1 MKNKQTYLHWGII
14 FISLFSLMSVDLF
27 GQATSSQQAHGSE
40 GTEIP
45 LVSTKA
51 SAHIKHIRFGSTSD
65 PINGLTITWQSKG
78 DKDSIIWGYSNSY
91 EKGKSLAVKRDGY
104 EDYFYDYNFPVLT
117 HNETIY
123 YKIYD
128 SNASGWTQEKTYST
142 ADDINGTKFSF
153 LAMGDSRTYVAD
165 WRDISNAAN
174 TNNTDFTL
182 FTGDIVSNGGH
193 TDGWNDWFEYG
204 EDFLEKNLVYH
215 TIGNHECRSGGVDVY
230 ANIFCMPENPAG
242 TKFYYSFTYG
252 NAVFICLDTEEG
264 STPTDIAIQYS
275 WLKDVLQANQD
286 KTWKIVWFHRP
297 FYTTGSHSGEMN
309 SKMDTWFDAFDTYGV
324 DMIFNGHDHM
334 YERTKPIQKNTKVV
348 DEYGSDAGQGRCQIV
363 CGGAGAPLYNPGNAN
378 WLAASAKKFHYCK
391 IEIDGNDLSLEVYDE
406 NNTMFDDL
414 SLHKDVVSS
423 VKEPGLVSEVS
434 IYPNPTSD
442 KITVVGNRFEISKI
456 KIYNAQ
462 GQDFSQLVKFVKK
475 GENGI
480 IADLSALP
488 LGLYFL
494 KTQHTTH
501 KIFKK

>member
-1 MKNKQTYLHWGII
+1 MKNKQIFPYLGIL
-14 FISLFSLMSVDLF
+14 FISLFSLMPVNFF
-27 GQATSSQQAHGSE
+27 GQAVLGTGFNKAELGS
-40 GTEIP
+40 TP
-45 LVSTKA
+45 LASTKA
-51 SAHIKHIRFGSTSD
+51 SAHIKHIRFGSTSN
-65 PINGLTITWQSKG
+65 PINGLTITWRSKG
-78 DKDSIIWGYSNSY
+78 AKDSIRWGYSNSY
-91 EKGKSLAVKRDGY
+91 EKGKFLGVKRDGY
-104 EDYFYDYNFPVLT
+104 EDNFYDYNFPVLT
-117 HNETIY
+117 PNETIY

-142 ADDINGTKFSF
+142 ADDVNNTKFSF
-153 LAMGDSRTYVAD
+153 LAMGDSRTYVDD
-165 WRDISNAAN
+165 WHDVSNAAN
-174 TNNTDFTL
+174 TNSTDFTL
-182 FTGDIVSNGGH
+182 FTGDIVSKGG
-193 TDGWNDWFEYG
+193 DSEDWNEWFEYG

-230 ANIFCMPENPAG
+230 ANNFCLPENPAG

-264 STPTDIAIQYS
+264 ITPTEVAIQYA
-275 WLKDVLQANQD
+275 WLKDVLQANAD

-297 FYTTGSHSGEMN
+297 FYTTGGHAGEMN
-309 SKMDTWFDAFDTYGV
+309 SKMNTWFDAFDTYGV

-348 DEYGSDAGQGRCQIV
+348 DEYGSGAGQGRCQIV
-363 CGGAGAPLYNPGNAN
+363 CGGAGAPLYNPGSAS

-391 IEIDGNDLSLEVYDE
+391 IEIDGYDLNLEVYDE

-414 SLHKDVVSS
+414 KIHKDVVSS
-423 VKEPGLVSEVS
+423 VNEPGLISKVS

-442 KITVVGNRFEISKI
+442 KVTVGGDLSEISTI
-456 KIYNAQ
+456 KIYNTQ

-475 GENGI
+475 GRKSI

-488 LGLYFL
+488 LGLYL
-494 KTQHTTH
+494 MKTQHTTH